1 MRAEEV
7 VEEVKARLR
16 PSPEERRRA
25 DGVAARALEAASR
38 ALADLGLRGEARLG
52 GSYAHDTWLAGHADV
67 DVFLLLEPGTDLEA
81 EGLRA
86 AERALELAGAGR
98 VERRYAEHPYMSGE
112 VEGIRV
118 EVVPCYRVP
127 RGSWMSAADRSPY
140 HTEYLL
146 GRLNDPL
153 RDEIRATKAFMRAQG
168 IYGAE
173 IKVRGFSGYLVEV
186 LTLSYGNLV
195 GLMRAAASWRPGEVV
210 SPEPLQA
217 EVAAIHRGA
226 LLVVPD
232 PVDQRRN
239 LGAAVSAWSLGRF
252 VVASEMFL
260 EEPDTKFFEE
270 PIEAGSPLG
279 LEDVARDS
287 LAVVIRKPEKPE
299 DILWGEVWRT
309 MRGLAGY
316 LRSRGFEVLASAA
329 GEDDDSVAMAF
340 LLDSLECCRHV
351 LRRGPHV
358 LMAGARRRFLESS
371 RGRGPVWTGEDGY
384 LYSVRSSG
392 GRIAREELRRALED
406 PVRLAGA
413 ARGLEEEL
421 RSAEV
426 LEGEEV
432 MRGRESARRGLVGI
446 ASGRPLV

>member
-217 EVAAIHRGA
+217 DVAAIHRGA

-316 LRSRGFEVLASAA
+316 LRSRGF
-329 GEDDDSVAMAF
+329 
-340 LLDSLECCRHV
+340 
-351 LRRGPHV
+351 
-358 LMAGARRRFLESS
+358 
-371 RGRGPVWTGEDGY
+371 
-384 LYSVRSSG
+384 
-392 GRIAREELRRALED
+392 
-406 PVRLAGA
+406 
-413 ARGLEEEL
+413 
-421 RSAEV
+421 
-426 LEGEEV
+426 
-432 MRGRESARRGLVGI
+432 
-446 ASGRPLV
+446 